1 MINGF
6 FQLRV
11 LSKVKACL
19 PAHDSERVIHIFI
32 ASIDYCNC
40 LALMSC
46 YFCLRAVKNVAT
58 RLLRKK
64 RNTVIT
70 LHLIMA
76 YLHWL
81 PISFRINWFKISLLV
96 FKSLSYLVTP
106 YLTQFVQTYT
116 LKRELRSTNQL
127 LNITKSRLKS
137 RGNRPGYPVCG
148 GFCLFVLNYN
158 SLIWCVCDTVYC
170 TVH

>member
-1 MINGF
+1 M
-6 FQLRV
+6 
-11 LSKVKACL
+11 
-19 PAHDSERVIHIFI
+19 
-32 ASIDYCNC
+32 
-40 LALMSC
+40 
-46 YFCLRAVKNVAT
+46 
-58 RLLRKK
+58 
-64 RNTVIT
+64 IT

-127 LNITKSRLKS
+127 LNIPKSRLKS
-137 RGNRPGYPVCG
+137 RDNRPGYPVCG
-148 GFCLFVLNYN
+148 FFLFVLNYKSN
-158 SLIWCVCDTVYC
+158 LVCVCVILCIVQYIKC
-170 TVH
+170 TMEIN

>member
-1 MINGF
+1 M
-6 FQLRV
+6 
-11 LSKVKACL
+11 KACL
-19 PAHDSERVIHIFI
+19 PADDSERVIHIFI

-40 LALMSC
+40 LVLSC

-116 LKRELRSTNQL
+116 LKRQLRSTNQL
-127 LNITKSRLKS
+127 LNIPKSRLKS
-137 RGNRPGYPVCG
+137 RGNRPWYLV
-148 GFCLFVLNYN
+148 CLFVCNYN
-158 SLIWCVCDTVYC
+158 SLIWCV
-170 TVH
+170 